1 MLWLNGEYMI
11 YKRITSILLVLVVIF
26 SFTSCSSE
34 KGEKQGE
41 EIKAE
46 TLKTKNSIT
55 LLYSAADGFNPYK
68 VKTETN
74 RNLLKLVYE
83 PLVKLDNNFNP
94 VYKVAKAVNVKK
106 NSCTVTLKNLSFSDG
121 SSLTAN
127 DVAYSFRLAKK
138 SKTGYASKLY
148 NIKDVSV
155 TDGKTLKFTL
165 KKHDP
170 YCANVLTFPIL
181 KKGSE
186 ANADSDGV
194 LMAPI
199 GSGKFKVNSANDGLV
214 ANEKSGY
221 KGTITSVRLI
231 NAPDTESVTHYAQIG
246 AADMYYSDISDGSL
260 SRMTGE
266 KQNVNLNN
274 LVYLG
279 INKNN
284 AQLNQNLLRQAIST
298 AVDRSV
304 ICQNAYFNNALAAT
318 GFFSPVW
325 CETNSVQNIQNTTN
339 REITIENLE
348 KIGYNRLD
356 DGAVREN
363 EKGQRLDFTLL
374 VNSDN
379 NNRVLAAKLI
389 KDQLESFG
397 FKITI
402 VKKSYKEYL
411 KALKKGDFALYLA
424 EVKLT
429 ENMDISSLIHKGG
442 SAAYGIRKSKKNN
455 DSQKTIDEVLKGF
468 NEGKNSITDLATVLQ
483 GQMPFVPLCYRTAT
497 LFYNDKIENVNNS
510 SESDIYFS
518 IDSYI
523 YY

>member
-1 MLWLNGEYMI
+1 MF
-11 YKRITSILLVLVVIF
+11 YKKITSILLVIAILF
-26 SFTSCSSE
+26 SLSACGSE
-34 KGEKQGE
+34 KVNKQNS
-41 EIKAE
+41 EIKVDTAE
-46 TLKTKNSIT
+46 TKKTIT

-68 VKTETN
+68 AKTETN

-83 PLVKLDNNFNP
+83 PLVKLDNEFGA
-94 VYKVAKAVNVKK
+94 VYTVAKAVTVKGK
-106 NSCTVTLKNLSFSDG
+106 TCTVTLKDTSFSDG
-121 SSLTAN
+121 SSLTAT
-127 DVAYSFRLAKK
+127 DVVYSFNLAKK

-148 NIKDVSV
+148 NIKDVSAS
-155 TDGKTLKFTL
+155 DNKTLKFTL

-170 YCANVLTFPIL
+170 YCANILTFPIL

-186 ANADSDGV
+186 TKTDSDGV
-194 LMAPI
+194 LIAPI

-214 ANEKSGY
+214 ANDKSGY
-221 KGTITSVRLI
+221 KGLITSVRLI
-231 NAPDTESVTHYAQIG
+231 NAPDMESVTHYAQIG
-246 AADMYYSDISDGSL
+246 AADIYYSDISDGSL
-260 SRMTGE
+260 TRMTGE
-266 KQNVNLNN
+266 KQNINLNN

-284 AQLNQNLLRQAIST
+284 SLLNENLLRQAIST
-298 AVDRSV
+298 AIDRNV

-325 CETNSVQNIQNTTN
+325 NETKSVQNIQNTTN
-339 REITIENLE
+339 KEITIENLE

-356 DGAVREN
+356 SDGVRQN
-363 EKGQRLDFTLL
+363 ESGKKLKFTLL

-379 NNRVLAAKLI
+379 NNRVLAAKLV
-389 KDQLESFG
+389 KSQLESFG
-397 FKITI
+397 FKISI

-411 KALKKGDFALYLA
+411 KALKSGDFELYLA

-429 ENMDISSLIHKGG
+429 ENMDISSLVSKGG
-442 SAAYGIRKSKKNN
+442 SAAYGVRKSKKNN
-455 DSQKTIDEVLKGF
+455 DSQKTIQEVVNGF
-468 NEGKNSITDLATVLQ
+468 YEGKNSIADLSNVLQ
-483 GQMPFVPLCYRTAT
+483 GQMPFVPVCYRTAT

-510 SESDIYFS
+510 SERDIYFS

>member
-1 MLWLNGEYMI
+1 MI
-11 YKRITSILLVLVVIF
+11 YKKITAILLVIAIIF
-26 SFTSCSSE
+26 SFSSCSTEKTTKQNSE
-34 KGEKQGE
+34 TKDDTVPTK
-41 EIKAE
+41 
-46 TLKTKNSIT
+46 KTIT
-55 LLYSAADGFNPYK
+55 LLYSAADGFDPYK

-83 PLVKLDNNFNP
+83 PLVKLDNEFNP
-94 VYKVAKAVNVKK
+94 IYTIAKSVSIKGK
-106 NSCTVTLKNLSFSDG
+106 ICTVTLKDKTFSDG
-121 SSLTAN
+121 SSLTAD
-127 DVAYSFRLAKK
+127 DVVYSFKLAKK

-148 NIKDVSV
+148 NIKNVSA
-155 TDGKTLKFTL
+155 TDSKTLSFLL

-170 YCANVLTFPIL
+170 YCANVLTFLIL

-186 ANADSDGV
+186 TKTNSDGV
-194 LMAPI
+194 LKAPI
-199 GSGKFKVNSANDGLV
+199 GSGKFKVNSTNDGLT

-221 KGTITSVRLI
+221 KGSITSIKLI
-231 NAPDTESVTHYAQIG
+231 NAPDVESVTHYAQIG

-266 KQNVNLNN
+266 KQNINLNN

-284 AQLNQNLLRQAIST
+284 ALLNENLLRQAIST
-298 AVDRSV
+298 AIDRSV
-304 ICQNAYFNNALAAT
+304 ICQNAYFNNALSAT

-325 CETNSVQNIQNTTN
+325 NEINSVQNIQNTTN

-356 DGAVREN
+356 VDGIRGN
-363 EKGQRLDFTLL
+363 EKGQKLNFTLL
-374 VNSDN
+374 VNSN
-379 NNRVLAAKLI
+379 NSNRVLAAKLI
-389 KDQLESFG
+389 KTQLESFG
-397 FKITI
+397 FKISI
-402 VKKSYKEYL
+402 IKKPYKEYL
-411 KALKKGDFALYLA
+411 KALKSGDFQLYLA

-429 ENMDISSLIHKGG
+429 ENMDISSLVSKGG
-442 SAAYGIRKSKKNN
+442 SVAYGIKKSKKND
-455 DSQKTIDEVLKGF
+455 DSQKTIDEVVNGF
-468 NEGKNSITDLATVLQ
+468 YDEKNSIADLATVLQ